1 MPVNVCCC
9 GVAAETKPDPARCRG
24 YALYVTRDYLDAFL
38 EHPHLSQWAAERKLC
53 LILWDSARIPRIVI
67 GDSWD
72 SNSTRM
78 ADRSDMTE
86 RIYAYQSTVR
96 LARHCALLIFSSHW
110 LLSSRSGCAVHT
122 LTSCGSHAPAF

>member
-1 MPVNVCCC
+1 VKCQLIVSRNVPLHVRLC
-9 GVAAETKPDPARCRG
+9 GVDTETEHAIAPYRG
-24 YALYVTRDYLDAFL
+24 YSLYVTRDYLDAFL

-72 SNSTRM
+72 NNSTRM

-96 LARHCALLIFSSHW
+96 LVRCGALLLFSAT
-110 LLSSRSGCAVHT
+110 LAVMQ
-122 LTSCGSHAPAF
+122 